1 MLRGSAGENDQLP
14 DRFQKGKGNIVDGL
28 EKIHTAL
35 YLIRNIAALKAMT

>member
-1 MLRGSAGENDQLP
+1 MQQGSAGENDQSP
-14 DRFQKGKGNIVDGL
+14 DRFQKGKGNVADGL

>member
-1 MLRGSAGENDQLP
+1 MQRGSTGENDQLP
-14 DRFQKGKGNIVDGL
+14 GRFQKGKGNIADGL

>member
-14 DRFQKGKGNIVDGL
+14 DRFQKGKGNVADGL